1 MSVFTSQLGYVLLD
15 KIVVR
20 VSATNAKGT
29 SDFNYNTANNT
40 NATIK
45 SIP

>member
-1 MSVFTSQLGYVLLD
+1 MNVFTTQLGYVLLD
-15 KIVVR
+15 TIVIR
-20 VSATNAKGT
+20 VSATNTKGT